1 VQGLTLIGSG
11 WHPTLFRAE
20 VKALTGPIE
29 VMHPRVLYIPLTES
43 TLPRLSRA
51 ALLDDVLSL
60 SARYWV
66 YSETSQEDLSRTI
79 AEWARLNLPEGSF
92 AVRARKLGTG
102 IPGFSSSEI
111 ESEVGALVMSDSNP
125 VDLQEPENE
134 ISVVIAGPDDGP
146 IHRDDIGQNSPVV
159 VWGLRQPGWQ
169 RDSYAGRAPT
179 DRPFFQPVSLD
190 PRQAKLMI
198 SLAHRRS
205 AETKTVVDPF
215 CGTGGIAIEAALQ
228 GIEVLASDLDPR
240 MVEGT
245 LENLE
250 WAGTSASVETCG
262 ASDIAS
268 LWGNRSNCCFVF
280 DPPYGR
286 SSWKS
291 GDGAELFLEALSAA
305 QDIDPSGSICTMLPT
320 GPDALDSFPE
330 EDVEVLGMPWSEL
343 EGQIRGCGWEP
354 VLSVPIKVHRSLARM
369 VVVCHPA
376 D

>member
-1 VQGLTLIGSG
+1 
-11 WHPTLFRAE
+11 
-20 VKALTGPIE
+20 
-29 VMHPRVLYIPLTES
+29 MHPRVLYIPLTES
-43 TLPRLSRA
+43 TLLRLSRA
-51 ALLDDVLSL
+51 ALLDDMLSL

-205 AETKTVVDPF
+205 AETETVVDPF

-268 LWGNRSNCCFVF
+268 LWGNKSNCCFVF

-305 QDIDPSGSICTMLPT
+305 HDIDPSGSICTMLPT
-320 GPDALDSFPE
+320 GPEALDSFPE
-330 EDVEVLGMPWSEL
+330 QDVEVLGMPWSEL
-343 EGQIRGCGWEP
+343 EGKIRGCGWEP

>member
-1 VQGLTLIGSG
+1 MQGLTLIGSG

-111 ESEVGALVMSDSNP
+111 ESEVGALVRRDTNP
-125 VDLQEPENE
+125 VDLHEPKNE
-134 ISVVIAGPDDGP
+134 ISVVIAGPGDGP
-146 IHRDDIGQNSPVV
+146 IHRDDIGQNSPIV

-280 DPPYGR
+280 APPDGR

>member
-1 VQGLTLIGSG
+1 MQGLTLIGSG

-125 VDLQEPENE
+125 VDLHEPKNE
-134 ISVVIAGPDDGP
+134 ISVVIAGPGDGP

-205 AETKTVVDPF
+205 AETETVVDPF

-268 LWGNRSNCCFVF
+268 LWGNKSNCCFVF

-320 GPDALDSFPE
+320 GPEALDSFPE
-330 EDVEVLGMPWSEL
+330 QDVEVLGMPWSEL
-343 EGQIRGCGWEP
+343 EGKIRGCGWEP

>member
-1 VQGLTLIGSG
+1 MQGLTLIGSG
-11 WHPTLFRAE
+11 WHPNLFRAE
-20 VKALTGPIE
+20 IKALTGPIE

-51 ALLDDVLSL
+51 ALLDDVLAL
-60 SARYWV
+60 PARYWV
-66 YSETSQEDLSRTI
+66 YSETSQNDLTGTI
-79 AEWARLNLPEGSF
+79 AEWARTHLPEGSF

-111 ESEVGALVMSDSNP
+111 ESEVGALIMSDSNS
-125 VDLQEPENE
+125 VDLDGPENE

-169 RDSYAGRAPT
+169 RDSYSGRAPM

-190 PRQAKLMI
+190 PRQAKLMV

-205 AETKTVVDPF
+205 TETKTVVDPF

-245 LENLE
+245 LQNLE
-250 WAGTSASVETCG
+250 WAGTSASVETCA
-262 ASDIAS
+262 ASDIDS
-268 LWGNRSNCCFVF
+268 LWGSRSNCSFVF

-286 SSWKS
+286 NSWKS
-291 GDGAELFLEALSAA
+291 GEGVELFLQALNAA
-305 QDIDPSGSICTMLPT
+305 RDIDPNGSICTMLPT
-320 GPDALDSFPE
+320 GPVALDSFPE
-330 EDVEVLGMPWSEL
+330 QDVEVLGIPWSEL
-343 EGQIRGCGWEP
+343 EAQIRGCGWEP
-354 VLSVPIKVHRSLARM
+354 VLSTPVKVHRSLARM

>member
-1 VQGLTLIGSG
+1 MQGLTLIGSG

-111 ESEVGALVMSDSNP
+111 ESEVGALVRRDTNP
-125 VDLQEPENE
+125 VDLHEPKNE
-134 ISVVIAGPDDGP
+134 ISVVIAGPGDGP
-146 IHRDDIGQNSPVV
+146 IHRDDIGQNSPIV

-205 AETKTVVDPF
+205 AETKTGVDPF

>member
-1 VQGLTLIGSG
+1 MQGLTLIGSG

-268 LWGNRSNCCFVF
+268 LWGSKSNCCFVF

>member
-1 VQGLTLIGSG
+1 MQGLTLIGSG

-111 ESEVGALVMSDSNP
+111 ESEVGALVRRDTNP
-125 VDLQEPENE
+125 VDLHEPKNE
-134 ISVVIAGPDDGP
+134 ISVVIAGPGDGP
-146 IHRDDIGQNSPVV
+146 IHRDDIGQNSPIV

-179 DRPFFQPVSLD
+179 DRPFFQPGSLD

>member
-1 VQGLTLIGSG
+1 MQGLTLIGSG

-268 LWGNRSNCCFVF
+268 LWGSKSNCCFVF

-320 GPDALDSFPE
+320 GPEALDSFPE
-330 EDVEVLGMPWSEL
+330 QDVEVLGMPWSEL
-343 EGQIRGCGWEP
+343 EGKIRGCGWEP

>member
-1 VQGLTLIGSG
+1 MQGLTLIGSG

-43 TLPRLSRA
+43 TLLRLSRA

-125 VDLQEPENE
+125 VDLHEPENE

-205 AETKTVVDPF
+205 AETETVVDPF

-268 LWGNRSNCCFVF
+268 LWGSKSNCCFVF

-305 QDIDPSGSICTMLPT
+305 HDIDPSGSICTMLPT
-320 GPDALDSFPE
+320 GPEALDSFPE
-330 EDVEVLGMPWSEL
+330 QDVEVLGMPWSEL

>member
-1 VQGLTLIGSG
+1 MQGLTLIGSG

-250 WAGTSASVETCG
+250 WAGTSASGETCG

-268 LWGNRSNCCFVF
+268 LWGSKSNCCFVF

-291 GDGAELFLEALSAA
+291 GDGAQVFLEALSAA

-343 EGQIRGCGWEP
+343 ERQIRGCGWEP

>member
-1 VQGLTLIGSG
+1 
-11 WHPTLFRAE
+11 
-20 VKALTGPIE
+20 
-29 VMHPRVLYIPLTES
+29 
-43 TLPRLSRA
+43 
-51 ALLDDVLSL
+51 
-60 SARYWV
+60 
-66 YSETSQEDLSRTI
+66 
-79 AEWARLNLPEGSF
+79 
-92 AVRARKLGTG
+92 
-102 IPGFSSSEI
+102 
-111 ESEVGALVMSDSNP
+111 MSDSNP
-125 VDLQEPENE
+125 VDLHEPENE

-250 WAGTSASVETCG
+250 WAGTSAKVETCG
-262 ASDIAS
+262 ASEIAS
-268 LWGNRSNCCFVF
+268 LWGNKSNCCFVF

-291 GDGAELFLEALSAA
+291 GDGAELFLEALAA
-305 QDIDPSGSICTMLPT
+305 AHDIDPSGSLCTMLPT
-320 GPDALDSFPE
+320 GPEALDSFPE
-330 EDVEVLGMPWSEL
+330 QDVEVLDMPWSEL
-343 EGQIRGCGWEP
+343 ESQIRGRGWEP

>member
-1 VQGLTLIGSG
+1 MQGLTLIGSG

-134 ISVVIAGPDDGP
+134 ISVVIAGPADGP

-205 AETKTVVDPF
+205 AETETVVDPF

-268 LWGNRSNCCFVF
+268 LWGNKSNCCFVF

-320 GPDALDSFPE
+320 GPEALDSFPE
-330 EDVEVLGMPWSEL
+330 QDVEVLGMPWSEL
-343 EGQIRGCGWEP
+343 EGKIRGCGWEP

>member
-1 VQGLTLIGSG
+1 MQGLTLIGSG

-320 GPDALDSFPE
+320 GPEALDSFPE
-330 EDVEVLGMPWSEL
+330 QDVEVLGMPWSEL
-343 EGQIRGCGWEP
+343 EGKIRGCGWEP

>member
-1 VQGLTLIGSG
+1 MQGLTLIGSG

-146 IHRDDIGQNSPVV
+146 IHRDDIGQNSPIV

-268 LWGNRSNCCFVF
+268 LWGNKSNCCFVF

-343 EGQIRGCGWEP
+343 ERQIRGCGWEP

>member
-1 VQGLTLIGSG
+1 MQGLTLIGSG

-111 ESEVGALVMSDSNP
+111 ESEVGALVRRDTNP
-125 VDLQEPENE
+125 VDLHEPKNE
-134 ISVVIAGPDDGP
+134 ISVVIAGPGDGP
-146 IHRDDIGQNSPVV
+146 IHRDDIGQNSPIV

-250 WAGTSASVETCG
+250 WAGTSASVETCE

-268 LWGNRSNCCFVF
+268 LWGNKSNCCFVF